1 MTDQCT
7 LFLGD
12 LSILCNENTL
22 RDEFR
27 MRDMAPTAIKI
38 MRIDGRPRGFG
49 FVSFPTKDLAVKA
62 MTEMNGQTVHGRKLR
77 IKFAAY
83 RLPDMTPITTSALIH
98 SVHVKFTT
106 HLMTHFDGTLP
117 SQLPLPVSPH
127 FPGKFQRHQLTLLP
141 ALIPLHPTQRSYC
154 RRSSYRTYPVSS
166 VSPFSTLTPSSHASN
181 LHTGSASA
189 AAPSSPS
196 NR

>member
-27 MRDMAPTAIKI
+27 MRDMAPTAVKI
-38 MRIDGRPRGFG
+38 MRIDGRPRGVG
-49 FVSFPTKDLAVKA
+49 FLSFLTKDLAVKA

-106 HLMTHFDGTLP
+106 HLMTHFDGTSQL
-117 SQLPLPVSPH
+117 QLPLSH
-127 FPGKFQRHQLTLLP
+127 LTSLVNSNG
-141 ALIPLHPTQRSYC
+141 I
-154 RRSSYRTYPVSS
+154 
-166 VSPFSTLTPSSHASN
+166 N
-181 LHTGSASA
+181 LHFDP
-189 AAPSSPS
+189 PSYPS
-196 NR
+196 TPRRGATAGVLPTVRTLFPPLVLPPP